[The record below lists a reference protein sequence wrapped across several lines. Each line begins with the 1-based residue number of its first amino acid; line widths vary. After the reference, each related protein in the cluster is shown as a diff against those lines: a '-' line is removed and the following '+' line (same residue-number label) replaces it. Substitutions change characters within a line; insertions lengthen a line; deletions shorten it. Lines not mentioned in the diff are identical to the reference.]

1 MIITCISLH
10 LPLVVMILPSI
21 LRHDWY
27 FLELALTYILGCNKV
42 TILLYDLKDSNIIFV
57 LVYFL

>member
-21 LRHDWY
+21 LRHGWY